1 MAAPMARRR
10 TAIAAALFAAAIAAI
25 GGAGRGASGAFAVAA
40 PKSLKETPW
49 EAYALRLLRSAPFF
63 SDLTDQQRRETA
75 EMMMLQAVEENET
88 VFQQGDPGDKFFI
101 IIDGEVKAFVQR
113 DGEDSSGKVEEM
125 VKHYL
130 TGEYFGELA
139 LLTSAPR
146 RATIR
151 NSKDGQTLLLYL
163 TRVDFEKTMGSMREL
178 LLRNAAY
185 RPAQKAQ
192 EQERRLV
199 EASTFEQILGLS
211 GSLRRFLLTTVL
223 YLSLGTAFYTFT
235 GFEELPGI
243 TSPVVAFYFSV
254 ETALAV
260 GFGVLTPR
268 GAWSAFFT
276 AGFVISGAAILVN
289 FLSGV
294 VADLLEDAA
303 EKRPWAPSASG
314 RWSLIFSLLPLLCWW
329 LVGTAFGRVH
339 EGWGWSR
346 AVLFAIS
353 ATSTV
358 GIQGLDSKDELSL
371 LFCAIYL
378 LVGVPLYASVLAR
391 VSLLVANELVKRR
404 QKEIR
409 QRAIQAMD
417 GCDDEC
423 RLDVFSMYD
432 TDQDGRI
439 NKQEMPELLRFLCAT
454 RQLEIT
460 DADLEFLIREW
471 DEDKT
476 ETITQQEFLAGL
488 RQWQATES
496 EQGGR

>member
-1 MAAPMARRR
+1 MP
-10 TAIAAALFAAAIAAI
+10 TISAIC
-25 GGAGRGASGAFAVAA
+25 V
-40 PKSLKETPW
+40 K
-49 EAYALRLLRSAPFF
+49 
-63 SDLTDQQRRETA
+63 Q
-75 EMMMLQAVEENET
+75 LQ
-88 VFQQGDPGDKFFI
+88 
-101 IIDGEVKAFVQR
+101 
-113 DGEDSSGKVEEM
+113 
-125 VKHYL
+125 
-130 TGEYFGELA
+130 
-139 LLTSAPR
+139 
-146 RATIR
+146 
-151 NSKDGQTLLLYL
+151 
-163 TRVDFEKTMGSMREL
+163 
-178 LLRNAAY
+178 
-185 RPAQKAQ
+185 
-192 EQERRLV
+192 
-199 EASTFEQILGLS
+199 
-211 GSLRRFLLTTVL
+211 
-223 YLSLGTAFYTFT
+223 
-235 GFEELPGI
+235 
-243 TSPVVAFYFSV
+243 
-254 ETALAV
+254 
-260 GFGVLTPR
+260 

-303 EKRPWAPSASG
+303 EKRPWAPSVSG
-314 RWSLIFSLLPLLCWW
+314 RWSLMFSLLPLLCWW
-329 LVGTAFGRVH
+329 LVGIAFGRVH

-358 GIQGLDSKDELSL
+358 GIQGLDSKDEVAL

-391 VSLLVANELVKRR
+391 VSLLVADELVKRR
-404 QKEIR
+404 QREIR

-439 NKQEMPELLRFLCAT
+439 NKQEIRLTGFSIKKLMIQEWEMPELLRFLCAT

-488 RQWQATES
+488 RQWQAISES

>member
-1 MAAPMARRR
+1 MAAMARRR

-25 GGAGRGASGAFAVAA
+25 GGADRGASGAFAVAA

-101 IIDGEVKAFVQR
+101 IIDGEVKAFVHR

-391 VSLLVANELVKRR
+391 VSLLVADELVKRR

-460 DADLEFLIREW
+460 DADLEFLIHEW
-471 DEDKT
+471 DEDQT

-496 EQGGR
+496 EQGR

>member
-1 MAAPMARRR
+1 M
-10 TAIAAALFAAAIAAI
+10 
-25 GGAGRGASGAFAVAA
+25 
-40 PKSLKETPW
+40 
-49 EAYALRLLRSAPFF
+49 
-63 SDLTDQQRRETA
+63 
-75 EMMMLQAVEENET
+75 
-88 VFQQGDPGDKFFI
+88 
-101 IIDGEVKAFVQR
+101 
-113 DGEDSSGKVEEM
+113 
-125 VKHYL
+125 
-130 TGEYFGELA
+130 
-139 LLTSAPR
+139 
-146 RATIR
+146 
-151 NSKDGQTLLLYL
+151 
-163 TRVDFEKTMGSMREL
+163 
-178 LLRNAAY
+178 
-185 RPAQKAQ
+185 
-192 EQERRLV
+192 
-199 EASTFEQILGLS
+199 
-211 GSLRRFLLTTVL
+211 
-223 YLSLGTAFYTFT
+223 
-235 GFEELPGI
+235 
-243 TSPVVAFYFSV
+243 
-254 ETALAV
+254 
-260 GFGVLTPR
+260 
-268 GAWSAFFT
+268 
-276 AGFVISGAAILVN
+276 N

-391 VSLLVANELVKRR
+391 VSLLVADELVKRR